1 MKKIFALLL
10 CAVMIAG
17 MFAGCGAPEHNPIT
31 DKEQI
36 FQILVNHDFGYY
48 VENGIETWTYD
59 ISDEKSLEYTQQIL
73 DMFKELG
80 YDYPDETAESLSQ
93 AITAYYEIDSRL
105 NIFETACVVL
115 EADSQTYM
123 TIYEAKVDLLEAKA
137 FSSYTG
143 IWNNSE
149 IQASLDFDG
158 KGEITLYTTEKTTQ
172 GSYWIDQGYVCISL
186 DGEHYYGGTDAFGK
200 LTFENIDGSF
210 ERGAAVEYVPE
221 VEETVSIVG
230 YWDNETEGYTLHF
243 LEDSTVRAA
252 SKYGISEGVYI
263 YDGELLLVRLF
274 DIIYSGTPTADGTMA
289 LTEWDGVFTKVEQP
303 AYGDGVTDLIPSGY
317 ITEPDRDYDYMDE
330 TMAYKD
336 FDSELYI
343 EFPYDMEC
351 QEDYLGEGTAAVMNA
366 EGTYVILDNVT
377 AQYSNFTGSDEEFIN
392 TYLNGFLTSL
402 MERMY
407 YTSWNYN
414 DFYIV
419 YDGKD
424 NTVAKATLYLTQ
436 LFWDEYPVD
445 DLYVSCRIS
454 TVYHENGEAV
464 QLAKIIMTSNG
475 SAHAANINNYVTIG
489 TVRRTDG

>member
-10 CAVMIAG
+10 CAVMVVG

-36 FQILVNHDFGYY
+36 YQILVNHDFGYY
-48 VENGIETWTYD
+48 IENGISTWTYD
-59 ISDEKSLEYTQQIL
+59 ISEAKSLEYTQQIL

-115 EADSQTYM
+115 EADSQAYM

-158 KGEITLYTTEKTTQ
+158 KGEVTLYTTEKTAHGT
-172 GSYWIDQGYVCISL
+172 YWIEQGYVCISF
-186 DGEHYYGGTDAFGK
+186 DGDRYYGETDTFGK
-200 LTFENIDGSF
+200 LGFEDIDGSF
-210 ERGAAVEYVPE
+210 ARGTAVEYVPQ
-221 VEETVSIVG
+221 VEETVIIEG

-243 LEDSTVRAA
+243 LEDGTLKAA
-252 SKYGISEGVYI
+252 SKYGVSEGFFI
-263 YDGELLLVRLF
+263 YDDELLLVRLF
-274 DIIYSGTPTADGTMA
+274 DIIYSGTIAADGTMT
-289 LTEWDGVFTKVEQP
+289 LDEWEGTFTKVEQP
-303 AYGDGVTDLIPSGY
+303 IYDDESTDLIPSGY
-317 ITEPDRDYDYMDE
+317 ITEPDRHYDYMDE
-330 TMAYKD
+330 TMAYMD
-336 FDSELYI
+336 YDNELYL

-377 AQYSNFTGSDEEFIN
+377 EEYSAFTGSDEEFIN
-392 TYLNGFLTSL
+392 TYLNEFLVAL
-402 MERMY
+402 MDRMY
-407 YTSWNYN
+407 YTSWSYN

-445 DLYVSCRIS
+445 DLFVSCRIS
-454 TVYHENGEAV
+454 TVAHENGEQV
-464 QLAKIIMTSNG
+464 QLAKIIMTPDDSLY
-475 SAHAANINNYVTIG
+475 AAQINNDVTIG
-489 TVRRTDG
+489 TVRRTNG